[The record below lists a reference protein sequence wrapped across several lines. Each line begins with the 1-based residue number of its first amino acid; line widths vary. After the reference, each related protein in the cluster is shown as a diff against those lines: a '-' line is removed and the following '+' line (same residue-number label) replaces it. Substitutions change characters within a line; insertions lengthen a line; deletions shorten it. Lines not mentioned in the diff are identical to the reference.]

1 MPSPLGEGTHIDA
14 LSARFHARSGGV
26 RRVPNL
32 RLQRRNPLPNRAPV
46 RHNPHPLRRVAV
58 ASAAPSTTRRTQ
70 EISMARLSAL
80 AAAVMSL
87 SVALVAPAEEGSGDA
102 MAKIRLQTM
111 LLAGDEGM
119 VVATF
124 KRYPGQTL
132 PFIDSYLEGG
142 LAMIEKAEKA
152 EAGKQA
158 GDAHPDAQQSFR
170 MGIRFAKLADTA
182 FGGTDFSEYANAFAS
197 WSPSEQKSF
206 REGQRLFK
214 EGMRLAKDEPAKAID
229 TLDRSLRLAET
240 LNDTWGQIMAQGALA
255 ELYLAAGGEEQAA
268 KAEQSARA
276 AVTLSRKVRLDEDR
290 VSALRVHA
298 KAIGAL
304 GGKAEARATPLQ
316 EAWTLLRR
324 DASMSPELRA
334 AVANDLIAAFEELKR
349 PDAAAEVRKELGGT
363 TDAKPAPGAAK

>member
-1 MPSPLGEGTHIDA
+1 M
-14 LSARFHARSGGV
+14 ARFR
-26 RRVPNL
+26 
-32 RLQRRNPLPNRAPV
+32 
-46 RHNPHPLRRVAV
+46 
-58 ASAAPSTTRRTQ
+58 
-70 EISMARLSAL
+70 AL
-80 AAAVMSL
+80 AAAVLSL
-87 SVALVAPAEEGSGDA
+87 SVALVALAEDGNGDA
-102 MAKIRLQTM
+102 MAKTRLQTM

-152 EAGKQA
+152 EKAEAGKGS

-182 FGGTDFSEYANAFAS
+182 FGGTDFSDYANAFAS

-214 EGMRLAKDEPAKAID
+214 EGMKLAKDEPAKAID
-229 TLDRSLRLAET
+229 TLERSLRLADS
-240 LNDTWGQIMAQGALA
+240 LNDTWGQIMAQGGLA
-255 ELYLAAGGEEQAA
+255 ELFLAAGGEEQAA
-268 KAEQSARA
+268 KAEQAARA

-316 EAWTLLRR
+316 EAWALLRR

-363 TDAKPAPGAAK
+363 NDATSAPGAAK

>member
-1 MPSPLGEGTHIDA
+1 M
-14 LSARFHARSGGV
+14 ARFR
-26 RRVPNL
+26 
-32 RLQRRNPLPNRAPV
+32 
-46 RHNPHPLRRVAV
+46 
-58 ASAAPSTTRRTQ
+58 
-70 EISMARLSAL
+70 AL
-80 AAAVMSL
+80 AAAVLSL
-87 SVALVAPAEEGSGDA
+87 SVALVALAEDGSGDA
-102 MAKIRLQTM
+102 MAKTRLQTM

-142 LAMIEKAEKA
+142 LALIEKA

-182 FGGTDFSEYANAFAS
+182 FGGTDFSDYANAFAS

-214 EGMRLAKDEPAKAID
+214 EGMKLAKDEPAKAID
-229 TLDRSLRLAET
+229 TLGRSLRLAES

-255 ELYLAAGGEEQAA
+255 ELFLAAGGEEQAA

-349 PDAAAEVRKELGGT
+349 PDAADEVRKELGGA
-363 TDAKPAPGAAK
+363 TDAKAGPGAAK